1 LSYKK
6 KDIVPINY
14 TSRDYSSIRN
24 DLITHV
30 KRYYPNVYQDFN
42 EASFGS
48 IMIDT
53 VAYVGDILSFYMD
66 YNVNES
72 FLETSIEENNIIK
85 LARQLGYK
93 YKGLPSSSGEVT
105 LYIIV
110 PAATSGTGPDLSYAP
125 ILKKGAIFSAGGQ
138 GGSFTLNEN
147 VDFTSSSKDA
157 ENIVVATVDPTTGV
171 PTGYAIKA
179 TGQVISGQVKR
190 QSVDVGDFERFRKVL
205 LQDEFIT
212 EVISVIDSSGNK
224 YYEVD
229 YLTQDVIYTPIVN
242 KSADSDKV
250 PNILKPKK
258 VPRRFVFEQ
267 LSNQFY
273 LQFGYGSETNLTNE
287 MISEPNKVIMQVN
300 GKDYITDE
308 SFDPTNLIETDKMGV
323 CPTNTT
329 LTIEYRKNSVNI
341 NNIASNALTN
351 VSDTNFAFQNIAT
364 LSQQKV
370 NNVVNSL
377 EFENEKPIIGSV
389 SNPTIDELKY
399 RAYGAFS
406 SQNRAVTSE
415 DYKAVIYSMP
425 PKFGAV
431 KRCNIVQDKDSF
443 KRNLNLYIISE
454 DSNGNL
460 VESTNTLKTNLK
472 SYLSSYK
479 MINDTVDILDAR
491 VVNLQINIDIIAEE
505 ERNKFEVL
513 QAGIDAIKFD
523 VLSSKYSIGEPLRVS
538 DIFKALKNVD
548 GILDVISITVDRKT
562 GSAYSTFSYDVR
574 GNTSPDGRLI
584 IAGENV
590 VFEIKYPDSD
600 IVGTV
605 R

>member
-6 KDIVPINY
+6 KNIVPIDY
-14 TSRDYSSIRN
+14 TSRDYASIRN

-85 LARQLGYK
+85 LARQLGYR
-93 YKGLPSSSGEVT
+93 YKGIPASSGEVT
-105 LYIIV
+105 LYVVV
-110 PAATSGTGPDLSYAP
+110 PAATSGVQPDLTYAP
-125 ILKKGAIFSAGGQ
+125 ILKKGAVLSAGGQ
-138 GGSFTLNEN
+138 GASFSLNED
-147 VDFTSSSKDA
+147 VDFSKSSEIAS
-157 ENIVVATVDPTTGV
+157 NVVVATVDSTTSV

-190 QSVDVGDFERFRKVL
+190 QSISVGEFERFRKVL
-205 LQDEFIT
+205 LQDEFVS
-212 EVISVIDSSGNK
+212 EVISVIDTNGNK

-229 YLTQDVIYTPIVN
+229 YLTQDVIYTPVVN
-242 KSADSDKV
+242 KGSDSSEV

-273 LQFGYGSETNLTNE
+273 LQFGYGSESNLTNE
-287 MISEPNKVIMQVN
+287 VISEPNKVILQVN

-341 NNIASNALTN
+341 NNIASNALTTI
-351 VSDTNFAFQNIAT
+351 SDTNFAFANIAS

-370 NNVVNSL
+370 NNVITSL
-377 EFENEKPIIGSV
+377 EFQNEKPIIGSV
-389 SNPTIDELKY
+389 STPTIDELKY

-415 DYKAVIYSMP
+415 DYKAVVYSMP

-454 DSNGNL
+454 DSVGNM

-472 SYLSSYK
+472 SYLSNYK
-479 MINDTVDILDAR
+479 MINDTIDILDAR
-491 VVNLQINIDIIAEE
+491 VVNLEINIDIIAKEE
-505 ERNKFEVL
+505 VNKFEAL
-513 QAGIDAIKFD
+513 QNGIDAIKFD
-523 VLSSKYSIGEPLRVS
+523 VLASKYDIGEPIRVS
-538 DIFKALKNVD
+538 DIFSSLKNVD
-548 GILDVISITVDRKT
+548 GILDVVGVSVNRKT
-562 GSAYSTFSYDVR
+562 GSAYSSFSYDVK

-584 IAGENV
+584 LAKENV
-590 VFEIKYPDSD
+590 VFEVKYPDSD

>member
-1 LSYKK
+1 LAYEK
-6 KDIVPINY
+6 KDIVPVNY
-14 TSRDYSSIRN
+14 TSRDFESIRN

-53 VAYVGDILSFYMD
+53 VAYVGDVLSFYMD

-72 FLETSIEENNIIK
+72 FLDTSIEENNILK

-93 YKGLPSSSGEVT
+93 NKGIPASSGIVT
-105 LYIIV
+105 LYVVV
-110 PAATSGTGPDLSYAP
+110 PASTSGVEPDLSYAP
-125 ILKKGAIFSAGGQ
+125 ILKKGAVFSSGGQ
-138 GGSFTLNEN
+138 GGSFTLNED
-147 VDFTSSSKDA
+147 VDFSLASN
-157 ENIVVATVDPTTGV
+157 EVVVATVDSTTGV
-171 PTGYAIKA
+171 PTGYAIRA
-179 TGQVISGQVKR
+179 YGQIISGQIKR
-190 QSVDVGDFERFRKVL
+190 QTVDVGDFERFKKIL
-205 LQDEFIT
+205 LQDEFVT
-212 EVISVIDSSGNK
+212 EVISVHDSSGNR

-229 YLTQDVIYTPIVN
+229 YLTQDVIYVPVVN
-242 KSADSDKV
+242 KAADSDSV

-287 MISEPNKVIMQVN
+287 VISEPNKVIMQVN

-341 NNIASNALTN
+341 NNIATNALTS
-351 VSDTNFAFQNIAT
+351 VSDVSYGFQNIST

-370 NNVVNSL
+370 NDVITSL
-377 EFENEKPIIGSV
+377 EFQNEKPIIGSV
-389 SNPTIDELKY
+389 SNPTIQEIKQ
-399 RAYGAFS
+399 RAYGSFS

-454 DSNGNL
+454 NADGSL
-460 VESTNTLKTNLK
+460 VESSDTMKTNLK
-472 SYLSSYK
+472 NYLSNYK
-479 MINDTVDILDAR
+479 MINDTIDIMSAKI
-491 VVNLQINIDIIAEE
+491 VNLQINIDIISEE
-505 ERNKFEVL
+505 EKNKFEVL
-513 QAGIDAIKFD
+513 QNGINAIKFEI
-523 VLSSKYSIGEPLRVS
+523 LSSKYDIGEPLRVS
-538 DIFKALKNVD
+538 DIFRTLKGVD
-548 GILDVISITVDRKT
+548 GILDVIGVNVKRKI
-562 GSAYSTFSYDVR
+562 GSGYSTFSYDVG

-584 IAGENV
+584 LAKEDV
-590 VFEIKYPDSD
+590 VFEVKNPDSD

>member
-1 LSYKK
+1 MPYKK

-85 LARQLGYK
+85 LARQMGYK
-93 YKGLPSSSGEVT
+93 YKGLPASSGEVT
-105 LYIIV
+105 LYIVV
-110 PAATSGTGPDLSYAP
+110 PAATSGVEPDLTYAP

-138 GGSFTLNEN
+138 GASFTLNED
-147 VDFTSSSKDA
+147 VDFSSSSQNA
-157 ENIVVATVDPTTGV
+157 NNVVVATVDSTTGV

-212 EVISVIDSSGNK
+212 EVISVIDSSGNR

-267 LSNQFY
+267 LSNQYY

-287 MISEPNKVIMQVN
+287 VISEPNKVIMQVN

-341 NNIASNALTN
+341 NNIASNALSN
-351 VSDTNFAFQNIAT
+351 VSDTNFAFANIAS

-370 NNVVNSL
+370 SNVINSL
-377 EFENEKPIIGSV
+377 EFQNEKPIIGSV
-389 SNPTIDELKY
+389 SNPTIEELKY

-406 SQNRAVTSE
+406 SQNRAVTAE
-415 DYKAVIYSMP
+415 DYKSVIYSMP

-454 DSNGNL
+454 DFDGNL
-460 VESTNTLKTNLK
+460 VESTETLKTNLK

-479 MINDTVDILDAR
+479 MINDTIDILDAR

-513 QAGIDAIKFD
+513 QSGIDAIKFEI
-523 VLSSKYSIGEPLRVS
+523 LGSKYNIGEPLRVS
-538 DIFKALKNVD
+538 DIFRTLKNVD
-548 GILDVISITVDRKT
+548 GILDIVSITVDRKT
-562 GSAYSTFSYDVR
+562 GSAYSTFSYDVK

-584 IAGENV
+584 LAEENV
-590 VFEIKYPDSD
+590 VFEVKYPDAD